1 MIVANPIQTQLSLD
15 DFLKLPETKP
25 AQEFINGNI
34 IQKPMPQ
41 GKHSLI
47 QIELSS
53 FINNI
58 VKKDKIAYALPE
70 IRCIVGDRV
79 IVPDIGIFQWENLPK
94 TDTGEI
100 ANKFNIPP
108 DWIIEIL
115 SPDQSTNQII
125 EKILF
130 SLNHGSK
137 LGWLIDC
144 DDQSVMILQPNRLP
158 EIKSQEETLTALE
171 IFSDWQLTAKIMFD
185 WLKI

>member
-1 MIVANPIQTQLSLD
+1 MIVANTIQTQLSLD

-47 QIELSS
+47 QVELSS

-70 IRCIVGDRV
+70 IRCTVGDRV
-79 IVPDIGIFQWENLPK
+79 IVPDIGVFQWENLPK

-115 SPDQSTNQII
+115 SPDQSTNQVI

-130 SLNHGSK
+130 ALNYGSK
-137 LGWLIDC
+137 LGWLIDY
-144 DDQSVMILQPNRLP
+144 DDQSVLILRQNQLL
-158 EIKSQEETLTALE
+158 EIKSQEEILTALD

>member
-1 MIVANPIQTQLSLD
+1 
-15 DFLKLPETKP
+15 
-25 AQEFINGNI
+25 
-34 IQKPMPQ
+34 MPQ

-47 QIELSS
+47 QGELSS
-53 FINNI
+53 FINQI
-58 VKKDKIAYALPE
+58 AKKDKIAYALPE
-70 IRCIVGDRV
+70 IRCIVNNRV
-79 IVPDIGIFQWENLPK
+79 IVPDIGVFQWENLPK

-100 ANKFNIPP
+100 ANKFTITP

-115 SPDQSTNQII
+115 SPEQSTNQVI

-144 DDQSVMILQPNRLP
+144 DDQSVMILQPNQLP
-158 EIKSQEETLTALE
+158 EIKSQEEILTTLD
-171 IFSDWQLTAKIMFD
+171 IFLNWQLTAKMMFD